1 MQTVIHTIDVNIY
14 YFDADGRMSY
24 ESHECDGKKYYFG
37 KNGQA
42 VMGWQTIEGIK
53 YYFDERGVMSV
64 GWKTIGNEKYYFG
77 TEGEVKTGWQI
88 IEGQRYYFSD
98 NGCMAVNTIR
108 DGYNIDEN
116 GKASE
121 FTEVQKRAESILDT
135 IRRNAISIYNY
146 VRKNNTYKYIE
157 YCRTLSEIN
166 EKGWGYFANYAMGN
180 RYITSYYFA
189 ALQDILFHQAGYE
202 SRIVY
207 GTAGNGDYYWNQVKT
222 DGVWVNYD
230 ACGGYSNVSDIY
242 LKSCGY
248 IWYEYVYPKYY

>member
-1 MQTVIHTIDVNIY
+1 
-14 YFDADGRMSY
+14 
-24 ESHECDGKKYYFG
+24 
-37 KNGQA
+37 
-42 VMGWQTIEGIK
+42 MGWQTIEGIK

-77 TEGEVKTGWQI
+77 AEGEVKTGWQI

-166 EKGWGYFANYAMGN
+166 EKGWGYFVNYA
-180 RYITSYYFA
+180 
-189 ALQDILFHQAGYE
+189 L
-202 SRIVY
+202 
-207 GTAGNGDYYWNQVKT
+207 
-222 DGVWVNYD
+222 
-230 ACGGYSNVSDIY
+230 
-242 LKSCGY
+242 
-248 IWYEYVYPKYY
+248 